1 VRPLEGRVRF
11 DGVGFSYDGEQQVL
25 QDVSFATRP
34 GQMLALVGHTG
45 SGKSTII
52 SLLMGFYP
60 WIGAASTSMIT
71 P

>member
-1 VRPLEGRVRF
+1 M
-11 DGVGFSYDGEQQVL
+11 L

-60 WIGAASTSMIT
+60 WIGEH
-71 P
+71 PLR